1 LTEPTL
7 STAAADHLVE
17 LKTAPRVHRTDI
29 EKKIYDVNYVVNG
42 TLTICIIEMWNGF
55 QVVGTSA
62 CADPA
67 NFDRNIGERYA
78 YDAAFKQLWSL
89 EGYLLREKLYEDQ
102 QSIHEAE
109 KALFD

>member
-1 LTEPTL
+1 MTEPTL

-78 YDAAFKQLWSL
+78 YDAAFKQLWPL

-102 QSIHEAE
+102 KSIHEAE